1 MPARVRRSI
10 AALVLGALVGPL
22 PTSVTAS
29 VQASTARTWVPPA
42 YLMWRAGGLP
52 SGLTPKLDALQGTE
66 AVVVVAGD
74 TLWMKRSVRSGG
86 GVVDRAGGRYRFP
99 IEVMAAKAKD
109 MSPFLPGPWRDA
121 VLDAWKAGRGVLGA
135 TSAAIRRLD
144 VGDRMIFPG
153 GRLTIGAIVPD
164 EVVAWSEVMVARATG
179 HRDVAVVLRID
190 VREPDVVPGVGLG
203 LGDLL
208 GVVEREEPD
217 VARVVH
223 LTCAHRTADEVAC
236 GIQRGEHREV
246 DVLDELL
253 DAGDGFDAGDF
264 GGLCRVGHASTLPEQ
279 SIWRQG
285 IDRSDAAT
293 GFTSGRNGPAPR

>member
-52 SGLTPKLDALQGTE
+52 SGLTPKLDALQGTA

-109 MSPFLPGPWRDA
+109 MSPFLPGPWHDA
-121 VLDAWKAGRGVLGA
+121 VLDAWKTGRGVLGA

-144 VGDRMIFPG
+144 VGDRMVFPG

-164 EVVAWSEVMVARATG
+164 EIVAWSEVMVARATG
-179 HRDVAVVLRID
+179 RR
-190 VREPDVVPGVGLG
+190 
-203 LGDLL
+203 L
-208 GVVEREEPD
+208 GVRHARFALLRGDKLGRTLKHYMGDPD
-217 VARVVH
+217 IVDLWLPYFCISTNISRGKPEAHLSGPLWRAAQASATLPGILPPIIKDGELHVDGGVLGRVARVGPIGE
-223 LTCAHRTADEVAC
+223 RRRVA
-236 GIQRGEHREV
+236 
-246 DVLDELL
+246 
-253 DAGDGFDAGDF
+253 A
-264 GGLCRVGHASTLPEQ
+264 
-279 SIWRQG
+279 
-285 IDRSDAAT
+285 
-293 GFTSGRNGPAPR
+293 